1 MFWLSVTFAVDA
13 DRAET
18 FSDALLEAGALSVD
32 LADAAAGTPQEQPL
46 FGEPGAAP
54 GGVWDRNC
62 VTALF
67 PPETDLAVALPAA
80 LHAAGL
86 SETTSYGLERV
97 DERDWVRATRT
108 QFQPIR
114 ISPRLWVVPS
124 WHAPPDPQAINI
136 RLDPGLAFG
145 TGTHPTTRLCLRW
158 LETHVRGG
166 EAVIDFGCGSGIL
179 AIAALKLGAMHAC
192 GVDID
197 GQALLAARH
206 NAMQNQTA
214 ARFVAAAD
222 DIGAPA
228 ELVVANILANPL
240 VLLAPLLA
248 KLTASGGR
256 VALSGI
262 LDAQAVEVRAAYS
275 EWFDMDITEHEEDW
289 VLLSGVK
296 PTVAHAWHS
305 SRFGRNAS
313 GEGS

>member
-1 MFWLSVTFAVDA
+1 MFWLSVIFDVDA
-13 DRAET
+13 HCVES
-18 FSDALLEAGALSVD
+18 FGDALFDAGALSVD
-32 LADAAAGTPQEQPL
+32 VADAAAGTPHERPV
-46 FGEPGAAP
+46 FDEPGAAS
-54 GGVWDRNC
+54 GCRWDRNR

-67 PPETDLAVALPAA
+67 PQETDLAVALPAA

-86 SETTSYGLERV
+86 SETTSYRFERV
-97 DERDWVRATRT
+97 EEREWVRATKS

-114 ISPRLWVVPS
+114 ISPRLWIVPT
-124 WHAPPDPQAINI
+124 WHASPEPQAINI

-166 EAVIDFGCGSGIL
+166 AAVIDFGCGSGIL
-179 AIAALKLGAMHAC
+179 AIAALKLGAKQAR

-197 GQALLAARH
+197 QQALLAARQ
-206 NAMQNQTA
+206 NAMQNQVEA
-214 ARFVAAAD
+214 QFVAAAD
-222 DIGAPA
+222 EIGKPA

-248 KLTASGGR
+248 KLTASRGR

-262 LDAQAVEVRAAYS
+262 LEGQAEEVRAAYLD
-275 EWFDMDITEHEEDW
+275 WFDMDTLEQEEGW

-296 PTVAHAWHS
+296 K
-305 SRFGRNAS
+305 
-313 GEGS
+313 

>member
-1 MFWLSVTFAVDA
+1 MHWLAVILEVDA

-18 FSDALLEAGALSVD
+18 FGDALLEAGALSVD
-32 LADAAAGTPQEQPL
+32 VADAAAGTPQERPL
-46 FGEPGAAP
+46 FGEPGAAS
-54 GGVWDRNC
+54 GGGWDRNR

-67 PPETDLAVALPAA
+67 PPETDLAAVLPAA

-86 SETTSYGLERV
+86 SETTSYRFDRV
-97 DERDWVRATRT
+97 DERDWVRATQT

-114 ISPRLWVVPS
+114 ISPRLWIVPS
-124 WHAPPDPQAINI
+124 WHASPDPRAINI

-158 LETHVRGG
+158 LEMHVRGG

-179 AIAALKLGAMHAC
+179 AIAALKLGAMQAC

-197 GQALLAARH
+197 AQALLAARH
-206 NAMQNQTA
+206 NAMQNQVA
-214 ARFVAAAD
+214 AQFVATAD
-222 DIGAPA
+222 EIGEPA

-262 LDAQAVEVRAAYS
+262 LDGQAVEVRAAYS
-275 EWFDMDITEHEEDW
+275 EWFEMDTIEREEGW

-296 PTVAHAWHS
+296 K
-305 SRFGRNAS
+305 
-313 GEGS
+313 